1 MENPALFVRVSTER
15 GHVTVNAVAAE
26 RAGSRVRV
34 LKAAAL
40 GKDGRPLPAKPRVDV
55 EDTPPKARKRAA
67 RKRATKL
74 RDDTAAAT
82 PTPTDPEASAEG
94 SSAEE

>member
-1 MENPALFVRVSTER
+1 MENPALFVRVSTDR
-15 GHVTVNAVAAE
+15 GHVTLTAVAAE

-34 LKAAAL
+34 LKQDAL
-40 GKDGRPLPAKPRVDV
+40 GKDGRPLAAKPRVDV

-74 RDDTAAAT
+74 RDDIAAAT
-82 PTPTDPEASAEG
+82 PTHDPEADAAG
-94 SSAEE
+94 SSTEE